1 MSQSLFRRRALWW
14 ATGALLSVGGAV
26 AVLAGVTLPAPA
38 ALAAE
43 GVTAQAQA
51 PASQGQ
57 AAGPGPAQ
65 GQGQTPPVRVTT
77 VQARQQDVP
86 VYLAGNGL
94 VTPNATVAVKSRI
107 DGQLV
112 KIGFVEGQEVK
123 EGQVLAELDARTLE
137 AQLAQVKAAKA
148 RDQALLANAKRDQQ
162 RYTQLAGQDAAT
174 QQQVDNS
181 TALVE
186 QLTAAV
192 QADDAAIQLAGV
204 QLSFTRITAPISGR
218 IGARL
223 VDVGNIVRATDTTG
237 LVVINRI
244 DPISVV
250 FTLPEEAVQEIQ
262 RAQRGSK
269 QALVV
274 HAFARNNGDKELST
288 GSLILVNNQIDTAT
302 GTVQLKGSFPN
313 ASHVLW
319 PGQYVNVRLT
329 LGARQQA
336 ITIPSPAVQRGQDG
350 TYVWA
355 VDDSNKATR
364 QMVHV
369 AQMQEGM
376 AVVDQGLLAGQR
388 VVVDGQYKLRPGS
401 MVIEPPANTGSR
413 GAGGSG
419 RPAETGAGR
428 ATTAGA
434 AK

>member
-1 MSQSLFRRRALWW
+1 MSQSPFRRHALWW
-14 ATGALLSVGGAV
+14 ATGALLSAGGAV
-26 AVLAGVTLPAPA
+26 AVAALVTLPAPA
-38 ALAAE
+38 AVAAE
-43 GVTAQAQA
+43 GA
-51 PASQGQ
+51 PGPQGQ
-57 AAGPGPAQ
+57 N
-65 GQGQTPPVRVTT
+65 PPVRVTT

-123 EGQVLAELDARTLE
+123 EGQVLAELDSRTLE
-137 AQLAQVKAAKA
+137 AQLAQVKATKA
-148 RDQALLANAKRDQQ
+148 RDQAQLANAKRDLQ
-162 RYTQLAGQDAAT
+162 RYTQLAQQDAAT

-186 QLTAAV
+186 QLSAAV
-192 QADDAAIQLAGV
+192 QADDAAIQLATV

-250 FTLPEEAVQEIQ
+250 FTLPEEAVQEIN
-262 RAQRGSK
+262 RAQRGTR
-269 QALVV
+269 QALPV
-274 HAFARNNGDKELST
+274 HAFARNGGDKELST

-355 VDDSNKATR
+355 VDEGNKATR
-364 QMVHV
+364 QAIHV

-376 AVVDQGLLAGQR
+376 AVVDQGLQAGQR

-401 MVIEPPANTGSR
+401 TVIEPPAN
-413 GAGGSG
+413 AGN
-419 RPAETGAGR
+419 R
-428 ATTAGA
+428 GA